1 MLPAAANAPSPE
13 HGAVP
18 PPEALLSGW
27 REHQRATGWGNPA
40 SDWAARAFLDRWPN
54 PQAWAA
60 EPLDTRLATPPSA
73 VSLLMFLMVR
83 GWLRPGWDWLVSRKL
98 SSFWREI
105 PGSPLEADMA
115 RFCDTAVEVGFTEIQ
130 AKRAASQSIG
140 RLLIQ
145 TGRGLDDL
153 TLADVGALGAA
164 CRARAATTGQGWRHY
179 RSALVCA
186 HTVLFHLDIV
196 EEPPAPQKAP
206 DTFESRFAHCHPN
219 LRPAFVAYLERKL
232 GTCRPKTV
240 SSLATRLAHFGRF
253 LADIDPGLES
263 LAGLHRQRHIEPY
276 LNSVANAT
284 STKTGEAVTVAD
296 QDRRIR
302 AVGHM
307 LAEITE
313 WGWDDA
319 PARRLIFRSDHP
331 RKPRPLPRYVPV
343 DADRRLTEALG
354 ASEYRLAAD
363 ALLLARAVGLR
374 IGELLDLELDCVHE
388 VPGHGSWLKV
398 PLGKLDTERMVP
410 LDDETVELID
420 RITATRSTGR
430 PLPHPRSGRP
440 TQFLFTHHGRRLSQN
455 AVRTELARSAEAAG
469 IGHVTPH
476 QLRHTY
482 ATALVNAGVSLQA
495 LMALLGH
502 VSAEMSLRYAHLFD
516 TTVRAEYERA
526 LNLAKGRIGAVPT
539 PTGRPRI
546 PVTTGHGCASGCAD
560 DDWRDAPAIKS
571 RLAGGHCLRAPAQGA
586 CPYANICE
594 HCPSFRTDAAS
605 IAVLS
610 AQRVD
615 TEALAADAQ
624 ARGWIDEADR
634 HHKLL
639 DRLDTLIAQ
648 ADAG

>member
-1 MLPAAANAPSPE
+1 MLPAPANAPTPDIPP
-13 HGAVP
+13 VP
-18 PPEALLSGW
+18 AADRVLSAW
-27 REHQRATGWGNPA
+27 RANQAATGRGNPA
-40 SDWAARAFLDRWPN
+40 SDWAARSFLARWPR
-54 PQAWAA
+54 PQGWADQTLA
-60 EPLDTRLATPPSA
+60 ARLDLAPSTM
-73 VSLLMFLMVR
+73 SLLMFLMVR
-83 GWLRPGWDWLVSRKL
+83 GWLQPGWDWLVAKKL
-98 SSFWREI
+98 SSFWREVD
-105 PGSPLEADMA
+105 GSRLEADMT
-115 RFCDTAVEVGFTEIQ
+115 RFCDTAVAAGFTEIQ
-130 AKRAASQSIG
+130 AKRAASQSVG

-145 TGRGLDDL
+145 TGRPLEALTIGDLDE
-153 TLADVGALGAA
+153 LAAA
-164 CRARAATTGQGWRHY
+164 CRARENATGQGWRHY

-196 EEPPAPQKAP
+196 NEPPEPAQQP
-206 DTFESRFAHCHPN
+206 DTFEVRLADCHPN

-253 LADIDPGLES
+253 LAENDPDLAS
-263 LAGLHRQRHIEPY
+263 LAGLHRQRHVEPY
-276 LNSVANAT
+276 LNSVAHAV
-284 STKTGEAVTVAD
+284 SAKTGKAITVAD
-296 QDRRIR
+296 KDRRVR
-302 AVGHM
+302 AVGNM
-307 LAEITE
+307 LNEITE

-319 PARRLIFRSDHP
+319 PTRKLIFRTDHP

-343 DADRRLTEALG
+343 DADRRLTAALEA
-354 ASEYRLAAD
+354 SDYRLAAD

-388 VPGHGSWLKV
+388 IAGHGAWLKV

-410 LDDETVELID
+410 LDDETVALID
-420 RITATRSTGR
+420 RICTTRSVGK
-430 PLPHPRSGRP
+430 PLPHPRTGRP
-440 TQFLFTHHGRRLSQN
+440 TQFLFTHHGRRLSQTT
-455 AVRTELARSAEAAG
+455 VRKELARSAQAAG

-516 TTVRAEYERA
+516 STIRAEYERA
-526 LNLAKGRIGAVPT
+526 LDLAKGRIGAMPT
-539 PTGRPRI
+539 PTGKTPI
-546 PVTTGHGCASGCAD
+546 PITNNSCGTGCGD

-594 HCPSFRTDAAS
+594 HCPSFRTDTAS
-605 IAVLS
+605 IAVLA

-615 TEALAADAQ
+615 TRALADDAE

-634 HHKLL
+634 HRRLL

-648 ADAG
+648 AEAR

>member
-1 MLPAAANAPSPE
+1 MPPAAANAPTPE
-13 HGAVP
+13 RPAP
-18 PPEALLSGW
+18 ASDELLAAW
-27 REHQRATGWGNPA
+27 RGHQRSTGRGNPA

-54 PQAWAA
+54 PQAWAD
-60 EPLDTRLATPPSA
+60 EPLEVRQSLPSSTM
-73 VSLLMFLMVR
+73 SLLMFLMVR

-98 SSFWREI
+98 SSFWRETA
-105 PGSPLEADMA
+105 GSPLEADMA
-115 RFCDTAVEVGFTEIQ
+115 RFCDAAVAVGFSEIQ
-130 AKRAASQSIG
+130 ARRAASQSIG

-145 TGRGLDDL
+145 TGHRLDNVALGDL
-153 TLADVGALGAA
+153 HALADA
-164 CRARAATTGQGWRHY
+164 CQAREAATGRGWRHY

-186 HTVLFHLDIV
+186 HTVLFHLDILT
-196 EEPPAPQKAP
+196 EPPGPQQEP
-206 DTFESRFAHCHPN
+206 DTFEARLADCHPA
-219 LRPAFVAYLERKL
+219 LRPSFVAYLERKL

-240 SSLATRLAHFGRF
+240 SSLTTRLAHFGGF
-253 LADIDPGLES
+253 LADVDPGLTS

-276 LNSVANAT
+276 LNSVANAI
-284 STKTGEAVTVAD
+284 SAKTGEAVTVAD

-302 AVGHM
+302 AVEHM
-307 LAEITE
+307 LTEITE

-319 PARRLIFRSDHP
+319 PPRRLIFRSDHP
-331 RKPRPLPRYVPV
+331 RRARPLPRYVPV
-343 DADRRLTEALG
+343 DADRRL
-354 ASEYRLAAD
+354 SEELARSGYRLAAD

-388 VPGHGSWLKV
+388 IPDHGSWLKV

-410 LDDETVELID
+410 LDEETVELID
-420 RITATRSTGR
+420 RITTTRSSGR
-430 PLPHPRSGRP
+430 HLAHPRTGRP
-440 TQFLFTHHGRRLSQN
+440 TQFLFTHHGRRLSQS
-455 AVRTELARSAEAAG
+455 ALRKELARSAEVAG

-516 TTVRAEYERA
+516 STVRAEYERA
-526 LNLAKGRIGAVPT
+526 LDLAKGRIGAMPT
-539 PTGRPRI
+539 PSGRSRI
-546 PVTTGHGCASGCAD
+546 PVTSGSGCASSATFD

-594 HCPSFRTDAAS
+594 HCPSFRIDAAS
-605 IAVLS
+605 SAVLA

-615 TEALAADAQ
+615 TKALAADAQ

-634 HHKLL
+634 HHRLL

-648 ADAG
+648 VDAG